1 MNGDSTPHA
10 RTSSAANQAG
20 SFSFFPMKPALSYE
34 EQARRMRDRG
44 LVIEDEDEAVAWLSD
59 MNYYRLRGYW
69 ITLERDGRFLPGTT
83 LADIQEIYR
92 LDRDLRLWMWHAIG
106 PIEIKARTSF
116 AYHLGRACG
125 PLAHRMPGLFSNGKA
140 HARSMNG
147 YAKELARA
155 ERDGVP
161 CVVHNL
167 RKYGDLP
174 VWAAVEIMSM
184 GTVSQLYGN
193 LSDRASYPD
202 GMTVAR
208 AIARDF
214 DIKPFLLKSW
224 LRHLTYIRNLCGHH
238 SRIYNRVMTTRAT
251 LLRSDSRYDGPKA
264 FATVITLKR
273 MYERLW
279 PDEWVSLSDDLVC
292 LADSHPPVSLD
303 PMGFPDGWRAAIRE
317 GRYRGPGLAAY
328 HDPHNHD
335 PDPDNAA

>member
-1 MNGDSTPHA
+1 MSSDSTPHA
-10 RTSSAANQAG
+10 RASSAANQAG
-20 SFSFFPMKPALSYE
+20 SFSFSPMKPALSYE

-44 LVIEDEDEAVAWLSD
+44 LAIDDMDEAVTWLSD
-59 MNYYRLRGYW
+59 TNYYRLRGYW

-83 LADIQEIYR
+83 LDDIREIYR
-92 LDRDLRLWMWHAIG
+92 FDRELRLWLWHAIG

-125 PLAHRMPGLFSNGKA
+125 PLAHRTPGLFSDGRA

-193 LSDRASYPD
+193 LSDRAAYPD
-202 GMTVAR
+202 GTTVAR

-214 DIKPFLLKSW
+214 GIKPFLLKSW
-224 LRHLTYIRNLCGHH
+224 LRHLTYVRNLCGHH
-238 SRIYNRVMTTRAT
+238 SRIYNRTMTTRAT
-251 LLRSDSRYDGPKA
+251 LLRADARFDGPKA
-264 FATVITLKR
+264 FPTIITLR
-273 MYERLW
+273 RLYERLW
-279 PDEWVSLSDDLVC
+279 PDEWMSMSDNLASLID
-292 LADSHPPVSLD
+292 AHPSVPLG
-303 PMGFPDGWRAAIRE
+303 PIGFPTDWETVI
-317 GRYRGPGLAAY
+317 
-328 HDPHNHD
+328 H
-335 PDPDNAA
+335 

>member
-20 SFSFFPMKPALSYE
+20 LFSFFPKKPALSYG
-34 EQARRMRDRG
+34 EQVRRMRDRG

-69 ITLERDGRFLPGTT
+69 ITLERDGMFLPGTT
-83 LADIQEIYR
+83 LSDIREIYR
-92 LDRDLRLWMWHAIG
+92 LDQGLRLWLWHAIG

-125 PLAHRMPGLFSNGKA
+125 PLAHMTPGLFFNDGA
-140 HARSMNG
+140 HARSMSR
-147 YAKELARA
+147 YKKELSRA

-167 RKYGDLP
+167 HKYGDLP

-264 FATVITLKR
+264 FPTIITLKR

-279 PDEWVSLSDDLVC
+279 PDEWNQMNIQLTRLVDEHLSVPLE
-292 LADSHPPVSLD
+292 S
-303 PMGFPDGWRAAIRE
+303 MGFPDDWRAVIR
-317 GRYRGPGLAAY
+317 
-328 HDPHNHD
+328 
-335 PDPDNAA
+335 